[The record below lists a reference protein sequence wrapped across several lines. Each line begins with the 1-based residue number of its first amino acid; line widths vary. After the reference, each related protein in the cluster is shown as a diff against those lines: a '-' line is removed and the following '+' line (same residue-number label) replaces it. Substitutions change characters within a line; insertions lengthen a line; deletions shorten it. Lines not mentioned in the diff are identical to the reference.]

1 MNSIL
6 LLISLFL
13 VIVAFVRAVSKHRA
27 RKSSSQ
33 PRKKAPKRASS
44 VPSGSTRE
52 ERGRQGEAAVNSI
65 LKDYCRRTGGQLLDN
80 VTLNFGGGTTQIDH
94 ILLTTTGVLV
104 IETKNYSG
112 WIFAG
117 TEDAE
122 WTQVAG
128 KTKYTF
134 QNPLRQNYKHW
145 LAVQDLLKLLPQD
158 FIQDIVVFA
167 GTAEFKTEIPEG
179 VLFLE
184 ELKEFL
190 ERVNF
195 GRISESSLSRAVTR
209 LESARLE
216 QNEDTERK
224 HIEFLEKTFGR
235 R

>member
-6 LLISLFL
+6 
-13 VIVAFVRAVSKHRA
+13 R
-27 RKSSSQ
+27 
-33 PRKKAPKRASS
+33 
-44 VPSGSTRE
+44 
-52 ERGRQGEAAVNSI
+52 
-65 LKDYCRRTGGQLLDN
+65 DYCRRTGGQLLDN
-80 VTLNFGGGTTQIDH
+80 VTLNFAGGTTQIDH

-145 LAVQDLLKLLPQD
+145 LAVQKLLTFFPQE

-184 ELKEFL
+184 ELEAFL

-195 GRISESSLSRAVTR
+195 GRISASSLQQAVTH
-209 LESARLE
+209 LESARLK